1 MMMYVNRV
9 GRALNVLNLLYQNA
23 LFEVGAASA
32 FKTLGYYRDE
42 ALHMRM
48 AFKYRCIALIEHDR
62 LLNAR

>member
-1 MMMYVNRV
+1 MMNVNKV
-9 GRALNVLNLLYQNA
+9 SRALNILNLLYQKA
-23 LFEVGAASA
+23 LFEVGVASA

-62 LLNAR
+62 VLAGR